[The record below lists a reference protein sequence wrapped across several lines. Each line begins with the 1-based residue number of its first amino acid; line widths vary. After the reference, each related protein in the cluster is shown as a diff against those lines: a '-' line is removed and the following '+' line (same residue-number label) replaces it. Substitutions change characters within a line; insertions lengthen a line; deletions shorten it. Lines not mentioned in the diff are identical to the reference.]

1 MKKICLLT
9 VVLICGFL
17 LFAGMDFAEVDY
29 LFFHSDLQGCNS
41 QLKEMLENADN
52 NVDKSEVLWRL
63 SRVTLSLGDELEE
76 DDKDGRFELFEKG
89 QEYGEQSYNL
99 NENPEALIWV
109 ASNIGRWGQT
119 KGALNSL
126 KKATP
131 MKELLTKA
139 TDEFNCLDSSE
150 LWYCCGALYDQLPG
164 GFISFGDSV
173 VAVSYMRLAVETISE
188 DVYYGG
194 TYKELAE
201 FFYKRDWS
209 QKKRI
214 SEIKSMQKKWNKDNE
229 SNMHQNSY
237 YEGHLGVEYVPP
249 YTDKQLGDMTDREEA
264 IEVVKFA
271 IKKFDERPFVLKD
284 DEERLVEL
292 RQMFEDYTNN

>member
-1 MKKICLLT
+1 MKRICLFV
-9 VVLICGFL
+9 VVLLCGFL

-29 LFFHSDLQGCNS
+29 LFFHSDLEGCKS
-41 QLKEMLENADN
+41 QLDKMLIEADN
-52 NVDKSEVLWRL
+52 DIDKSEVLWRL
-63 SRVTLSLGDELEE
+63 SRVALNLGDSLAE
-76 DDKDGRFELFEKG
+76 DDEDGRFEMFELG
-89 QEYGEQSYNL
+89 EEYGKQSYNL
-99 NENPEALIWV
+99 HENPDALIWV

-126 KKATP
+126 KKASP
-131 MKELLTKA
+131 MRDLLTEA
-139 TDEFNCLDSSE
+139 TDKFDCLDSSE

-201 FFYKRDWS
+201 FLYKRDWS
-209 QKKRI
+209 QKKRK
-214 SEIKSMQKKWNKDNE
+214 SEIKSMEKKWNKENDG
-229 SNMHQNSY
+229 NMSRNKY
-237 YEGHLGVEYVPP
+237 YEGHQGISYIPP

-264 IEVVKFA
+264 IEVLKFA
-271 IKKFDERPFVLKD
+271 IQKFDERPFVLED

-292 RQMFEDYTNN
+292 KQMLDDYSN